1 MGKPTGFIE
10 YNRET
15 PAEAAP
21 LMRIAHWKEFSVPM
35 PEDKLQQSRVRAVWI
50 AAFRSATP
58 AKSSAAWRRA
68 ARSIT

>member
-35 PEDKLQQSRVRAVWI
+35 PEDKLQQAGCALYGLRHSVLPHRQNHQRHGVG
-50 AAFRSATP
+50 SP
-58 AKSSAAWRRA
+58 GQ
-68 ARSIT
+68 